1 MSTLFGPYWHA
12 LGRGLAK
19 VRSLGVQKQNR
30 KHVYQQTYGSLTIF
44 DRGIA
49 KCSGLAPR
57 CKIGTIPIK
66 KFRSFKGQL
75 ILKELFAILEF
86 FQKTNKKNQS

>member
-1 MSTLFGPYWHA
+1 M
-12 LGRGLAK
+12 
-19 VRSLGVQKQNR
+19 RSLGVQKQNR

-44 DRGIA
+44 DHGIA

-66 KFRSFKGQL
+66 KFRSSKGQL
-75 ILKELFAILEF
+75 ISQELFAILES
-86 FQKTNKKNQS
+86 FQKTNKTIQSSYC

>member
-1 MSTLFGPYWHA
+1 M
-12 LGRGLAK
+12 
-19 VRSLGVQKQNR
+19 RSLGVQKQNR

-66 KFRSFKGQL
+66 KFRSSTSTFANTKYVFEINST
-75 ILKELFAILEF
+75 ILFIESIYYGPF
-86 FQKTNKKNQS
+86 TN

>member
-1 MSTLFGPYWHA
+1 M
-12 LGRGLAK
+12 
-19 VRSLGVQKQNR
+19 RSLGVQKQNR

-75 ILKELFAILEF
+75 ILKEFFAILKF
-86 FQKTNKKNQS
+86 FPKANETIQSYYY